1 MDTIDITDSMFSLDT
16 QNITKSLFNN
26 INDCEIPNYIYIGLV
41 VVLFIIGILFYKFYN
56 NIETIGSIKSG
67 CPIGFCNMNEFDQKE
82 T

>member
-56 NIETIGSIKSG
+56 K
-67 CPIGFCNMNEFDQKE
+67 C
-82 T
+82 